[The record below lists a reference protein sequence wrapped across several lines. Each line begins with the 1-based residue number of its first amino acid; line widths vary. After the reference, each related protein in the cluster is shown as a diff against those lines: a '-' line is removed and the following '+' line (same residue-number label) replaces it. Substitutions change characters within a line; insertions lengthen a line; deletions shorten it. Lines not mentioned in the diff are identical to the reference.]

1 MTSRHFMQLETMKTI
16 GDKEILEVQM
26 EHKVKIIEALE
37 KHKIHPKAKAWMNIP
52 LYHMIFMLIVG
63 PTFKME

>member
-1 MTSRHFMQLETMKTI
+1 
-16 GDKEILEVQM
+16 M